1 MLLYDKNL
9 QLIGITEDSLK
20 FLGFSSFEI
29 FISNFN
35 DISELFVD
43 KKGFL
48 NSNKENFDKFLQN
61 SSVNS
66 KNAILRVG
74 NSNFIEISL
83 NKIRFFSKNS
93 LGYTFLDLNYI
104 KEINK
109 DIYSANFIPT
119 IRKNLSFNEKY
130 KMPNVFEI
138 EYKKTIEN
146 LNAQNIE
153 KEIFKKEK
161 ISDSKN
167 GNFDNAWFDKTL
179 KKLEVNSDDLKFFLK
194 EFLKGQVELEEKL
207 QEALLLNDKSAIKSV
222 ISTLRDPA
230 SNLNLDPVLFYLDK
244 FEKAKTS
251 EISELFRNY
260 KNVLR
265 EIEKYTKGEQRKL
278 V

>member
-29 FISNFN
+29 FISNFSN
-35 DISELFVD
+35 ISELFVD

>member
-93 LGYTFLDLNYI
+93 LGYIFLDLNYI

-119 IRKNLSFNEKY
+119 IRKNLAFNEKY

-161 ISDSKN
+161 INDSKN
-167 GNFDNAWFDKTL
+167 RNFDNAWFDKTL

-207 QEALLLNDKSAIKSV
+207 QEALLLNDKGAIKSV

-260 KNVLR
+260 KNVLS

>member
-93 LGYTFLDLNYI
+93 LGYIFLDLNYI

-119 IRKNLSFNEKY
+119 IRKNLAFNEKY
-130 KMPNVFEI
+130 KMPNVFDM

-146 LNAQNIE
+146 LNTQNIE
-153 KEIFKKEK
+153 REIFKKEK